1 MEVALIIVGAFAVF
15 AVLLVFTPLI
25 TTKMMKNNMN
35 TMRKMTEEMSSGN
48 MSDTLKEL
56 SKNAVKIKKDIMN
69 ENYDDLKEL
78 EEMEADIESAGIK
91 KKARAAKEGF
101 SGEQIHCKHCGKK
114 IDSDSKFCKFC
125 GLDQ

>member
-1 MEVALIIVGAFAVF
+1 MEVALIIVGVFAVF
-15 AVLLVFTPLI
+15 AVLLLFTPLI

-35 TMRKMTEEMSSGN
+35 AMKKMTEEMSSGN

-56 SKNAVKIKKDIMN
+56 NKNAIKIKKDIME

-101 SGEQIHCKHCGKK
+101 SGGQIHCKHCGKK